1 MKRRRKAKD
10 IGIEGMA
17 ARWYDKNTRK
27 TRLAEMKQYAVIVSS
42 HISDGSS
49 VLEVAPG
56 PGYLAIELARLGRYE
71 ITGLD
76 VSKDFVQ
83 IARRNARE
91 AGVCVDFRQGNA
103 ASIPFPENTFDFL
116 VCTAAFKNFKEPS
129 ACLNEMHR
137 VLRRGGTALIVDMD
151 RNASDLQIQEYV
163 RGMGARGAEGVFM
176 KLIFKHFLRKGAYT
190 KQEFV
195 ELVSKSSFGDCRLE
209 DKAIGFHAYLRK

>member
-1 MKRRRKAKD
+1 
-10 IGIEGMA
+10 
-17 ARWYDKNTRK
+17 
-27 TRLAEMKQYAVIVSS
+27 
-42 HISDGSS
+42 
-49 VLEVAPG
+49 
-56 PGYLAIELARLGRYE
+56 
-71 ITGLD
+71 
-76 VSKDFVQ
+76 
-83 IARRNARE
+83 
-91 AGVCVDFRQGNA
+91 
-103 ASIPFPENTFDFL
+103 
-116 VCTAAFKNFKEPS
+116 
-129 ACLNEMHR
+129 MHR